1 MLVIIGLTGP
11 GHSGKSTLAQLL
23 DDHGWRRMNFAEPI
37 KNMLRTLLYSCHISI
52 EETEAR
58 LFGSRKEEEI
68 PGLGVSSR
76 RLMQFIGTEGGRGAH
91 PDLWLRAMEMRLAN
105 ATGKVVIDDVRMDN
119 EAEMIHRLGGKVYRI
134 ERSGGAKVEAHAS
147 EAGVAS
153 ALIDGVV
160 VNDSG
165 KEDMLDELTR
175 AMVLASVNDN
185 QRCGELLATMPLTLT
200 GSVQV
205 QLAERPSS
213 SAVASYS

>member
-11 GHSGKSTLAQLL
+11 AHSGKSTLAQLL
-23 DDHGWRRMNFAEPI
+23 DGRGWRRMSFADPI
-37 KNMLRTLLYSCHISI
+37 KDMVRGLLYSCNMSVG
-52 EETEAR
+52 EAEAR
-58 LFGSRKEEEI
+58 LYGSRKEEEI

-119 EAEMIHRLGGKVYRI
+119 EAELIHRMGGKVYRI

-147 EAGVAS
+147 EAGVTR
-153 ALIDGVV
+153 ALIDGIVS
-160 VNDSG
+160 NDSG

-175 AMVLASVNDN
+175 AMFLASVNDN
-185 QRCGELLATMPLTLT
+185 QRCDELMATMPLTLT
-200 GSVQV
+200 GSVQG

>member
-1 MLVIIGLTGP
+1 MLVIIGLTGRA
-11 GHSGKSTLAQLL
+11 HSGKSTLAQLL
-23 DDHGWRRMNFAEPI
+23 DDHGWRRMSFADPL
-37 KNMLRTLLYSCHISI
+37 KDMVRGLLYSCNMSVG
-52 EETEAR
+52 EAEAR
-58 LFGSRKEEEI
+58 LYGSRKEEII

-76 RLMQFIGTEGGRGAH
+76 RLLQFIGTEGGRGAH

-119 EAEMIHRLGGKVYRI
+119 EAEMIHRMGGKAYRI

-175 AMVLASVNDN
+175 AMCWAKCN
-185 QRCGELLATMPLTLT
+185 EP
-200 GSVQV
+200 
-205 QLAERPSS
+205 
-213 SAVASYS
+213 